1 MAGFGLCEL
10 PIGAGPELRLDFA
23 ETSSSRG
30 LTGVV
35 KTGKEYPPL
44 DTEAVLEDGERVQLV
59 HRIAVAL
66 ASPEAYEKMCKTVFR
81 KFAEPPPEGDDFDKC
96 GLQTPISD
104 IFEHLKLPSEHVRMF
119 EQVLKKETDF
129 KRKPE
134 MLSFQLFRRVLIKVL
149 RRIRDLY
156 CVRVKRGQFVTAKKR
171 KLEDEYERV
180 GDAGRGCFGEC
191 FWVKHKSSGFRRVAK
206 RILKKRVEV
215 PKEEVEDEINLL
227 RKLDHPHIVRL
238 FEWFETADDFLLVME
253 GARAGDLGR
262 ALQRAKQEGNKGLD
276 ENTVRLLMEQALTAL
291 VYIHANRVI
300 HRDIKPANMV
310 LSQLDK
316 YPPHLLLADF
326 GIATVFQPDA
336 PDALRGP
343 MGTYPYMA
351 PEIYDNNVT
360 PKVDVWAL
368 GIVSYEVL
376 CGHRPFGRERFDVEY
391 QTRLQ
396 PAPVDMT
403 ALHDVGISQAAVKFI
418 GDLLQKQE
426 VWRPTSEDALKDIAN
441 WLEVAQPDGH
451 VASMVGFSKK
461 STFSKAVYMCAA
473 SQLDASTLED
483 LNAMFLRLDADRNGS
498 LSVLEFREGLRQV
511 MEPEAIESLVD
522 ALDMDHSGS
531 ANYTEFIA
539 GCLDAHSD
547 LVESAL
553 AHVFRVFDVNG
564 DGKISLKELSSILTS
579 DGVSIVLPEGKTIEE
594 FMKAIDVSQDGFISF
609 EELKGFLQKEADAV
623 PQVRKRGLPAE
634 PGADPAQRGSFVQ
647 PLSGPGYPA
656 GEFASQLKRCVGL
669 SEGNAALLR
678 DLNEALAAAP
688 KVGSPDKSPGKKG
701 ELQWGCRDAVNEH
714 CEDLQALMHSW
725 LPHGAMERSTS
736 CPAKAFP
743 QLRDPRRK
751 GGEDGSP
758 LSPLSPCPASPL
770 RTSAAGSPSWA
781 SRRLRAKTHR
791 DGLESRETVS
801 RGGREVRRPTSS
813 SRLEPLAKG
822 ALRHQRPCT
831 SPHTPE
837 AISRSPRPGATAL
850 DFDAAEALGRKI
862 LGTSSWVKRIFEE
875 FDGADCGYL
884 WPAEF
889 AALKSRFEEAMGGFS
904 ARAPFNFDDADVN
917 MEGRVSLPEWELYAT
932 KLATIL
938 GETRCRVATER
949 VLGSRKAEN
958 RRKVKHVFIFEG
970 YEAQASVRLL
980 EVCSKGHKN
989 ASLVEDIRVALAAR
1003 ADPNAGLA
1011 SPAFNDYTPL
1021 IFLASAP
1028 PSANGSQ
1035 VEEAME
1041 LLIQARADVHRE
1053 CGPMISG
1060 RLVPLRFAAR
1070 AQNAFG
1076 LKVLQKHV
1084 DLGDAFQWAAG
1095 ENAEGIMLSE
1105 LRKLHGPT
1113 LAEHI
1118 EDMNDFSHAASAQL
1132 RLFASPIFPGGL
1144 RASGALSLCKGT
1156 YDDGHVRRG
1165 QRADPNSPGLE
1176 GMTAL
1181 MHMII
1186 DGNVPVIQTLL
1197 DCQATLDQRDSSG
1210 ATPLHFAAL
1219 HAQVQVVK
1227 LLLDRGAEPSH
1238 VDYAGFSPWMVVGEA
1253 TCFEKQG
1260 LAVSSRSASERAE
1273 DIRECLELLKP
1284 ASSPEELIRA
1294 ESPEALLALAEGK
1307 EGAPMTLEL
1316 LQRKFRLHESLFFNP
1331 RMAISGAFE
1340 GRTPL
1345 NHFLEKWAGLMIHL
1359 LQQDPLEGDQK
1370 VLAKFLLNATKGPD
1384 SQGTC
1389 GHIHKAW
1396 QQDDNRASYRARLM
1410 DAVQKQLEFYVESA
1424 AVAETIAL
1432 VGCSLLETSGPPSPM
1447 NEAEARLPPE
1457 KTLVACSEL
1466 LSLAKD
1472 SVTIPQSWQ
1481 EDPFW
1486 QKVQERQVLRY
1497 DPQWAQDIHDGASG
1511 FLQLLR
1517 LGAPQDA
1524 SASLVHDDACAV
1536 SSIADYSRL
1545 RQVKH
1550 AQMKEL
1556 YARGYVTY
1564 SNLCNEAFQDKMK
1577 EVVARARDGA
1587 QVSVGMPSSY
1597 VAAKRLQRILEK
1609 TLEAEQ
1615 ERAGWDWPQR
1625 EDSYVRHTYCFY
1637 ILDTVRM
1644 SFVCQGDT
1652 VPQQVHSC
1660 MSVLKAFQGCSVE
1673 TDGVQLLRTKSG
1685 FASGAVGEGGY
1696 ADVKLLC
1703 YTDLGVHTAFD
1714 GTEIPLRI
1722 IGEVQLI
1729 LEGYEAVKKRMH
1741 LVYEVNRG
1749 SFDRKRR
1756 R

>member
-1219 HAQVQVVK
+1219 H
-1227 LLLDRGAEPSH
+1227 
-1238 VDYAGFSPWMVVGEA
+1238 
-1253 TCFEKQG
+1253 
-1260 LAVSSRSASERAE
+1260 
-1273 DIRECLELLKP
+1273 
-1284 ASSPEELIRA
+1284 
-1294 ESPEALLALAEGK
+1294 
-1307 EGAPMTLEL
+1307 
-1316 LQRKFRLHESLFFNP
+1316 
-1331 RMAISGAFE
+1331 
-1340 GRTPL
+1340 
-1345 NHFLEKWAGLMIHL
+1345 
-1359 LQQDPLEGDQK
+1359 QDPLEGDQK

-1410 DAVQKQLEFYVESA
+1410 DAVQKQLEFYATCCNAMRQEVESA